1 MKEDDLDFFEQ
12 RKDAEKTASQ
22 IYSVDRSRSI
32 FELIEER
39 KCLAVL
45 SSYSDQVIPSLS
57 ILRT

>member
-45 SSYSDQVIPSLS
+45 
-57 ILRT
+57 